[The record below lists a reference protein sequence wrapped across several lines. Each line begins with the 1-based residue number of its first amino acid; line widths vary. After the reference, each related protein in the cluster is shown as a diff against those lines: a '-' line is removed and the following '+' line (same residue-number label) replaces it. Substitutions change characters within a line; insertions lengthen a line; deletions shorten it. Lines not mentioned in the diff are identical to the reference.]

1 VKARALGIDVAVRPG
16 KGLDLVLM
24 DEHRVPFAIVPR
36 ASRDDVARIVRE
48 WRPDIVGIDAP
59 PRWAATGRSRLT
71 ENELARLNLHA
82 FRTPSEDHANGRRFD
97 WIREGIA
104 VFDLLRR
111 LGYPLA
117 TSGPYRGRAIEVFP
131 HASAAVLAGCL
142 APVGMRK
149 RTWRERVLRMQGVRT
164 EELRT
169 IDQIDAALAALTGVL
184 VLAGRHFAPGDP
196 REGTIVLPASSPAV
210 KYRPGTVDASD
221 GGRLF
226 AWCACGS
233 CDRQV
238 PAGRE
243 FAPGHDAKRKS
254 ALWRAVR
261 AGQAATEELRR
272 RGWEAP
278 PETTD

>member
-1 VKARALGIDVAVRPG
+1 
-16 KGLDLVLM
+16 M
-24 DEHRVPFAIVPR
+24 DDHRVPFAILAR
-36 ASRDDVARIVRE
+36 AARDDVARIVRE
-48 WRPDIVGIDAP
+48 WRPAIVGVDAP
-59 PRWAATGRSRLT
+59 PRWASVGRSRRT

-82 FRTPSEDHANGRRFD
+82 FRTPSEDHANGRQFD
-97 WIREGIA
+97 WMREGIA
-104 VFDLLRR
+104 LFRLLEE

-117 TSGPYRGRAIEVFP
+117 TAAPYEGRAIEVFP

-149 RTWRERVLRMQGVRT
+149 RAWRERVLRMHGVRT

-184 VLAGRHFAPGDP
+184 VLTGRHFAPGDP
-196 REGTIVLPASSPAV
+196 REGTIVLPASAPAV
-210 KYRPGTVDASD
+210 KYRPGTVDATD

-226 AWCACGS
+226 GWCACGE

-261 AGQAATEELRR
+261 AGQEATRELRR